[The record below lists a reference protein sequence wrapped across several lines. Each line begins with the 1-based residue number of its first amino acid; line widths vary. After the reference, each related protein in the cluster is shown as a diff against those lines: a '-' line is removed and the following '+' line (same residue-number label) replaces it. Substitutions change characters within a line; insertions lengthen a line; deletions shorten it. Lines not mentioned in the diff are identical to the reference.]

1 MLSTQNRR
9 PVWMGYMRTGFSL
22 FRIADRREPVAGG
35 AMRQLLWA
43 SILIFAATASQ
54 AQVTTATFYGT
65 VTDPS
70 GALIP
75 GATVTLS
82 HQGTGITT
90 TKTTDEA
97 GSFVFDFL
105 RVGSYALTIEVA
117 GFKTYRSSGIELTA
131 GQQIRQTFRL
141 DVGAVSETVQV
152 EASAPLVSTVTSEQR
167 NTFEAN
173 TVKELPL
180 GRRNFFNV
188 LTVGTGV
195 ISSDDSVRLNGVGK
209 NGSSYSVDGTE
220 ASGNPEG
227 RYAST
232 YSRINYVD
240 IMSLEAIQEVH
251 VIKGVIPAEYG
262 DTVGGQVNLL
272 TRSGTNEWH
281 GSLFENFQSNSLA
294 ARNQF
299 LTTKPRLTFNQ
310 FGGSAGGPIKRD
322 RIFIFGVYEGYRE
335 RRPEVLRGNVPSQK
349 LRDEMLR
356 AVPAYKLVLD
366 RLPLPNQPLNAPDV
380 DVGFFLEAKT
390 QQASDN
396 HADIKGDIRIGGS

>member
-1 MLSTQNRR
+1 
-9 PVWMGYMRTGFSL
+9 
-22 FRIADRREPVAGG
+22 
-35 AMRQLLWA
+35 MRQLLWA
-43 SILIFAATASQ
+43 SILILAATAAH

-82 HQGTGITT
+82 HLGTGITT

-97 GSFVFDFL
+97 DNFVFDFL
-105 RVGSYALTIEVA
+105 RVGSYSLSIEMA
-117 GFKTYRSSGIELTA
+117 GFKTYRSTGIDLTA
-131 GQQIRQTFRL
+131 SQQIRRTFVL
-141 DVGAVSETVQV
+141 DVNALTETVQV

-195 ISSDDSVRLNGVGK
+195 VSSDDSVRLNGVGK

-232 YSRINYVD
+232 YSRVNYVD

-262 DTVGGQVNLL
+262 DTLGGQVNLL
-272 TRSGTNEWH
+272 TRSGTNVW
-281 GSLFENFQSNSLA
+281 
-294 ARNQF
+294 
-299 LTTKPRLTFNQ
+299 
-310 FGGSAGGPIKRD
+310 
-322 RIFIFGVYEGYRE
+322 
-335 RRPEVLRGNVPSQK
+335 
-349 LRDEMLR
+349 
-356 AVPAYKLVLD
+356 
-366 RLPLPNQPLNAPDV
+366 
-380 DVGFFLEAKT
+380 
-390 QQASDN
+390 
-396 HADIKGDIRIGGS
+396 